1 MWSELGEHR
10 ALFDRNHGVSSL
22 YVATMP
28 HGAQPN
34 LVLFLMRC
42 ADITETIKSFWHS
55 SPEVEMARTL
65 NFC

>member
-1 MWSELGEHR
+1 MSQTIEPL
-10 ALFDRNHGVSSL
+10 VL

-42 ADITETIKSFWHS
+42 TDITETIKSFWHS